1 MRLQSALG
9 LKEELNYFFSSFRDG
24 DSQSSFAI
32 GVAPGSQP
40 EQFALAVRAATENDL
55 IREDLEVLTTKA
67 GGEIDVRYTGA
78 ILPLGSAA
86 PTAATG
92 CHIGASVA
100 HHRCTAGTLGFF
112 AAKHDGTIGIV
123 SNNHVLAIS
132 DEGND
137 EDEIVQP
144 SPSDGGERPRDVIA
158 RLDGTYPRLNRGKV
172 RVDCAFAR
180 LVRDVEYD
188 ALALEGME
196 KLSMVTAQPEE
207 HTEVCKIGR
216 TTGTTFGRIS
226 AFELDRVAVNY
237 DRWRIRLNGQIE
249 IESING
255 KPFSRGGD
263 SGSLVFSRSA
273 HRPIGLLFASSLLGG
288 AGNVGLTYANKI
300 DDVLAEL
307 GVTFLP

>member
-9 LKEELNYFFSSFRDG
+9 LKEELNDLFSPYRDD
-24 DSQSSFAI
+24 DSKNSFAI

-40 EQFALAVRAATENDL
+40 QQFALAVRAATENDL
-55 IREDLEVLTTKA
+55 IPEDLEMLTTKA
-67 GGEIDVRYTGA
+67 SGEINVRYTGV
-78 ILPLGSAA
+78 IRPLGSAA
-86 PTAATG
+86 PAATTG

-112 AAKHDGTIGIV
+112 AAKQDGTIGIV

-158 RLDGTYPRLNRGKV
+158 RLDGTYPRLNRGRV
-172 RVDCAFAR
+172 RADCAFAR

-188 ALALEGME
+188 ALALQGM
-196 KLSMVTAQPEE
+196 KRLSTVTAQPEE

-216 TTGTTFGRIS
+216 TTGTTFGCIS

-237 DRWRIRLNGQIE
+237 DRWRIRLDGQIE
-249 IESING
+249 IESTNG
-255 KPFSRGGD
+255 TPFSRGGD
-263 SGSLVFSRSA
+263 SGSLVFSQSA
-273 HRPIGLLFASSLLGG
+273 HQPIGLLFASSLLGG
-288 AGNVGLTYANKI
+288 AGNAGLTYANKI
-300 DDVLAEL
+300 DDVLAAL

>member
-1 MRLQSALG
+1 MKA
-9 LKEELNYFFSSFRDG
+9 ELNNFFSSFRDG

-40 EQFALAVRAATENDL
+40 QQFALAVRAATENDL
-55 IREDLEVLTTKA
+55 IPDDLKVLTAKA
-67 GGEIDVRYTGA
+67 SGEIDLRYTGA
-78 ILPLGSAA
+78 IRPLGSAA
-86 PTAATG
+86 PTTTTG

-112 AAKHDGTIGIV
+112 AAKHDGTTGIV
-123 SNNHVLAIS
+123 SNNHVLAMS

-180 LVRDVEYD
+180 LMRDVEYD
-188 ALALEGME
+188 ALALGGMQ
-196 KLSMVTAQPEE
+196 KLSITTAKPEE

-226 AFELDRVAVNY
+226 AFELDGVAVHY
-237 DRWRIRLNGQIE
+237 DRWRIRLDGQVE
-249 IESING
+249 IESTNG

-263 SGSLVFSRSA
+263 SGSLVFSLPARQ
-273 HRPIGLLFASSLLGG
+273 PIGLLFASSLLGG
-288 AGNVGLTYANKI
+288 AGNAGLTYANRI
-300 DDVLAEL
+300 DDVLSEL